1 MGEIE
6 KSMENLWDAVESSTG
21 KMEFLLPIKSLK
33 CHENYHEKY
42 GKCDGFF
49 QMDMDH
55 KYDI

>member
-21 KMEFLLPIKSLK
+21 KMDLLLPIKSLK

-55 KYDI
+55 K